1 VPLHTLRADIEY
13 GFSEARTTYGTIG
26 VQVLVFKGEVLGKGE
41 QPATPAPEPER
52 EREPRSERKPRGK
65 PGVRNAAAS

>member
-26 VQVLVFKGEVLGKGE
+26 VQVLVFKGEVLAHNAE
-41 QPATPAPEPER
+41 PATAPAPAADAPKR
-52 EREPRSERKPRGK
+52 PRRAGAK
-65 PGVRNAAAS
+65 NAAAS